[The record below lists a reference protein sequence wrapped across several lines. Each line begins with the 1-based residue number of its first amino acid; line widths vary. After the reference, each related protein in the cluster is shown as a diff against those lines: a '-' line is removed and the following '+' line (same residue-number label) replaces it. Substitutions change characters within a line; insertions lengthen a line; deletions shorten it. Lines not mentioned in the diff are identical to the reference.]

1 MSGKS
6 EQGFMG
12 EEGITTVVCVEG
24 VTFYGNINNGTV
36 QNSPTASQAMAR
48 WEMGRWG
55 EVQRG
60 LEGCFRLKV
69 LTFTN

>member
-6 EQGFMG
+6 EQGFVG

-24 VTFYGNINNGTV
+24 FTFYGNINNGTV

-48 WEMGRWG
+48 WDMGIWG
-55 EVQRG
+55 DGKSSRED
-60 LEGCFRLKV
+60 FRDAFV
-69 LTFTN
+69 LRL

>member
-1 MSGKS
+1 M
-6 EQGFMG
+6 
-12 EEGITTVVCVEG
+12 VCVEG
-24 VTFYGNINNGTV
+24 FTFYGNINNGTV
-36 QNSPTASQAMAR
+36 QNSPTGSQAMAR